1 MNEQLSV
8 MMDEILIRME
18 SSQDGTRIMACEYYK
33 RVYGLMVQ
41 LQAELEIARIMEAKE
56 IAGNI

>member
-18 SSQDGTRIMACEYYK
+18 SSQDETRIMAHEYYK

-41 LQAELEIARIMEAKE
+41 LQAELEIARIMEARE